1 MKKSLRKISLNRETL
16 RHLETNQLHGVAGG
30 SFGGGGGTCEFSAC
44 DDKSCE
50 VGTSCVHCAV

>member
-1 MKKSLRKISLNRETL
+1 MKKNARKMILSRETL
-16 RHLETNQLHGVAGG
+16 RRLEANQLGAVAGA

-50 VGTSCVHCAV
+50 VGTSCVHCAI